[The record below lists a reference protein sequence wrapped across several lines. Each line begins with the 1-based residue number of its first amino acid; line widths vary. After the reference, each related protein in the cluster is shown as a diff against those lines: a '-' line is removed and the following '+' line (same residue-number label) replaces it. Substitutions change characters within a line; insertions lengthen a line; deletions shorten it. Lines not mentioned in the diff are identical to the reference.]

1 VGDFLLDI
9 SLDRLSDVKSVVTI
23 VDVTAIVT
31 VIARVMLNSA
41 DLNRL

>member
-1 VGDFLLDI
+1 VREFLLEI

-31 VIARVMLNSA
+31 VIARVMLNSV
-41 DLNRL
+41 DLK